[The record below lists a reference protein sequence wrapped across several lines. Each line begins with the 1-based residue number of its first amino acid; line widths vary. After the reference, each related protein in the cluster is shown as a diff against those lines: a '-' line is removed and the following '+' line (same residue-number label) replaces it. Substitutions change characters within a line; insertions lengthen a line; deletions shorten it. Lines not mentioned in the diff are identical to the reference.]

1 MLPKVS
7 RRGLAALLAVAWLDV
22 YGEGCFAAVPRVRDR
37 MAQVDHRPLELRH
50 VYHGYREL
58 EALPG
63 VVVQWGNGREAH
75 QVRLPEELRK
85 EARAELRRRGLLRQQ
100 QLELFPDEAE
110 RTEEPVASG
119 VASEPPAAVAG
130 LRTGDLRGPGAGGD
144 HAKAPGAGGEA
155 APVDERPDDAP
166 PVVEGLAGAEGVEER
181 VDPPLREPPASEP
194 PAAPAVAEEP
204 AAAPAVLV
212 DVLQRLGI
220 APTAAVLAR
229 ARAAEPA
236 CPAVREGEQCGGG
249 RHWRSN
255 VGGGPSWP
263 CPAAPA
269 PAPRAVQPP
278 VAQPAAEPAVL
289 DKARWREAFE
299 DRRRRAA
306 LGEALFLSNAEAE
319 AAKLDAGQLR
329 AAGAAREKTWGGGGW
344 LLPSAAALAA
354 MLRK

>member
-37 MAQVDHRPLELRH
+37 MAQVDHRALELRH

-63 VVVQWGNGREAH
+63 VTVQWGNGREAH
-75 QVRLPEELRK
+75 QVRLPEELRQ
-85 EARAELRRRGLLRQQ
+85 EARAELRRRGLLRQPK
-100 QLELFPDEAE
+100 QLELFPDEEAQ
-110 RTEEPVASG
+110 RTEEPVAGG
-119 VASEPPAAVAG
+119 VADEPPAAVAG
-130 LRTGDLRGPGAGGD
+130 LRTGDLRGPGTGGD
-144 HAKAPGAGGEA
+144 HAEAPGPGGGA
-155 APVDERPDDAP
+155 ATSDERPDEPP
-166 PVVEGLAGAEGVEER
+166 PVVEGLAGAAGVEDR
-181 VDPPLREPPASEP
+181 TDPPLPGPPAPEP
-194 PAAPAVAEEP
+194 PAAPAVAP
-204 AAAPAVLV
+204 AAPTVLV
-212 DVLQRLGI
+212 DVLQKLGI
-220 APTAAVLAR
+220 APTPAVLAR
-229 ARAAEPA
+229 ARAAEPV

-269 PAPRAVQPP
+269 PPPRAVQPP
-278 VAQPAAEPAVL
+278 PAQPAAL

-306 LGEALFLSNAEAE
+306 LGEALFLADAAAQE
-319 AAKLDAGQLR
+319 AKLDAGQLR

-354 MLRK
+354 LLVRR